1 VGPFAETAIVD
12 YHLPFADQENKPSV
26 LISVSTEET
35 EVCCFRFP
43 VAANKQEFSVCIY
56 IYIQKIYIYIYICCI
71 YAAVLNGNGS
81 PGDFP

>member
-43 VAANKQEFSVCIY
+43 VAANKQEFPY
-56 IYIQKIYIYIYICCI
+56 GYIYIYRKWIYVYI
-71 YAAVLNGNGS
+71 YALYML
-81 PGDFP
+81 PF